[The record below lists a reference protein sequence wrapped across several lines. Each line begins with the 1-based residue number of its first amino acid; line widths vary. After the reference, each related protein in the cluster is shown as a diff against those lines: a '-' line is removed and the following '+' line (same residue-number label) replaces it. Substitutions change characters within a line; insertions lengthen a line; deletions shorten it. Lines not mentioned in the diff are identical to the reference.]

1 MITRRTPI
9 RGNGREEKALFPSL
23 GSPAIAH
30 NQLAASARFEAFD
43 VPERDFPENR
53 TPSRWKFVSRPQRKI
68 CASGEAARFQRGLRH
83 SPLHLLHLKSSALI
97 SS

>member
-9 RGNGREEKALFPSL
+9 MGDGRGKKPPFAGL

-30 NQLAASARFEAFD
+30 NQLAASAGVATFD

-53 TPSRWKFVSRPQRKI
+53 TPARRKFLCRPKGKI
-68 CASGEAARFQRGLRH
+68 RAKAT
-83 SPLHLLHLKSSALI
+83 AL
-97 SS
+97 